1 MSITKIEV
9 DFALPVELTD
19 SEMRHLC
26 EVVQKIAKRHQPEG
40 MVHWQSGCG
49 QKPIFSQADCR
60 FLGKPVDPSAPESG
74 EPEWDDSVFHI
85 ETTAREA
92 YPAEIEQREREMEM
106 RTGLDD
112 GPPNSIIRY

>member
-1 MSITKIEV
+1 MSITKIEI
-9 DFALPVELTD
+9 DFALPVTLTD
-19 SEMRHLC
+19 GEMRRLC
-26 EVVQKIAKRHQPEG
+26 DFVQGVAKRHQPEG

-49 QKPIFSQADCR
+49 QKPTFSQADCR
-60 FLGKPVDPSAPESG
+60 FLGKPVDPNAPETG
-74 EPEWDDSVFHI
+74 EPTFDDSIFHI

-92 YPAEIEQREREMEM
+92 YPSELEQQRKEKAM